1 MENIIEYKGYF
12 AKVEFS
18 VRDQILY
25 GKIEG
30 IDDLITFQCE
40 SATAIEKEFQLAV
53 DDYLIFCETVGKVP
67 QKAYKGSFNVRVSPE
82 LHQKAD
88 ILAKKS
94 GRTLNQ
100 VVSDALSEY
109 LEGKEKTTTV
119 FITMMPPVGLSVA
132 NPASNYSLSTGH
144 PTATLA
150 QRKENVSWKM

>member
-18 VRDQILY
+18 VRDQLLY

-40 SATAIEKEFQLAV
+40 SAATIEREFQLAV
-53 DDYLIFCETVGKVP
+53 DDYLIFCETVGKTP

-109 LEGKEKTTTV
+109 LDGKEKTTTV
-119 FITMMPPVGLSVA
+119 FMTMPPVGLSVD
-132 NPASNYSLSTGH
+132 NPVGNYSLSTGNA
-144 PTATLA
+144 TATLA
-150 QRKENVSWKM
+150 QRRENVSWKM